1 MVEPSGRRFWFEGRS
16 REVGPGE
23 TVLDGLLRDGLP
35 TLQRSIRYHRPRAP
49 FCGLGQCTGC
59 LVRVNGRPNV
69 RACRYV
75 PAQDDRVTTENAWP
89 SRRFDLLASLD
100 FLFPAGIDTLHGF
113 RRPAFAT
120 GLYHRVVRRLA
131 GYGKAPTA
139 ESAAGLASPP
149 DIREVELVLIGAG
162 RSGRAAATA
171 LVAAGVHPLVIDRR
185 ADVSPIPGAVVLPST
200 TAAFLP
206 PPIEG
211 ADPAFE
217 LLGYTEPA
225 RGVRV
230 HASRVVVATGS
241 YDASLLFESNDR
253 PGILTGDGALSLAR
267 SPHGPPFHRA
277 VVFGAGE
284 RAREIVEHLG
294 DRVTAVVAAGE
305 IPPALVRSAS
315 EAGVALYPRSL
326 LRSAQGRD
334 RVRSVQVEAR
344 GQGLPTSLACDAL
357 ILAHR
362 RLPNGQLFFQ
372 AGARMGW
379 RAGTGAYYPVVGEDG
394 ATSVSGLWAIG
405 SASGAL
411 GAGSVG
417 SGERL
422 ASALTGGSVPFAPL
436 ERVRSEGANEME
448 GYYRELL
455 RAPRTGRWIACPCE
469 DVLLHEVEQA
479 TRGGYRGIEVV
490 KRYSGLGTGL
500 CQGRYCLP
508 DALLVLSIA
517 EHRPPA
523 EVGYITQRPPVL
535 PTPIAAL
542 AALDRGLPVAEGP

>member
-1 MVEPSGRRFWFEGRS
+1 
-16 REVGPGE
+16 
-23 TVLDGLLRDGLP
+23 
-35 TLQRSIRYHRPRAP
+35 
-49 FCGLGQCTGC
+49 
-59 LVRVNGRPNV
+59 VNGRPNV

-75 PAQDDRVTTENAWP
+75 PVDGDRVTTENAWP

-100 FLFPAGIDTLHGF
+100 VLFPAGIDTLHGF

-139 ESAAGLASPP
+139 ESAASLVSPP
-149 DIREVELVLIGAG
+149 EVREVDLVIVGGG

-171 LVAAGVHPLVIDRR
+171 LVAAGVHPLVLDRR
-185 ADVSPIPGAVVLPST
+185 LDVAPIPGAVVLGST

-206 PPIEG
+206 PPGEG
-211 ADPAFE
+211 TRSPFE

-225 RGVRV
+225 RGVLVR
-230 HASRVVVATGS
+230 ARRVVVATGS
-241 YDASLLFESNDR
+241 YDGSLLFESNDR

-267 SPHGPPFHRA
+267 SERAPRFHRA

-284 RAREIVEHLG
+284 RAHAIVERFSE
-294 DRVTAVVAAGE
+294 RVTAVVAPGD

-315 EAGVALYPRSL
+315 DAGIALYPRSL
-326 LRSAQGRD
+326 LRSARGRS
-334 RVRSVQVEAR
+334 RLRSIQVEAR
-344 GQGLPTSLACDAL
+344 GQGSPSSIECDAL
-357 ILAHR
+357 ILSHR

-372 AGARMGW
+372 AGARMTW
-379 RAGTGAYYPVVGEDG
+379 RAGTGGYYPAVGEDG

-436 ERVRSEGANEME
+436 ERVRSDGANELE

-469 DVLLHEVEQA
+469 DVLLQEVEQA
-479 TRGGYRGIEVV
+479 TRAGYRGIEVV
-490 KRYSGLGTGL
+490 KRYTGLGTGL

-508 DALLVLSIA
+508 DALLLLSIA
-517 EHRPPA
+517 EHRVPA

-542 AALDRGLPVAEGP
+542 AALDRPVPTAEAEAT